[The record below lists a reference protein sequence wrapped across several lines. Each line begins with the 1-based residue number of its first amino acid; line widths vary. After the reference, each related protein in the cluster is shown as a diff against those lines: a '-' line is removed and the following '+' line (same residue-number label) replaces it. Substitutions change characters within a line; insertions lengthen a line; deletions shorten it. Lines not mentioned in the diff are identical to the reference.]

1 MISYRMINEVNESEK
16 EKTTIK
22 TTLIFYILLII
33 SVLSSV
39 VANIIKIFS
48 GNGSLLENLLSIVI
62 SALCVIG
69 FIVLILEVAKKWRFI
84 GAVIF
89 IGLALMIFLSFS
101 SIYSEFQNSIY
112 MMVLLLVSAVAWSI
126 SGIILILNKNI
137 LE

>member
-1 MISYRMINEVNESEK
+1 MINEVNESEK

>member
-1 MISYRMINEVNESEK
+1 MINEVNESEK
-16 EKTTIK
+16 EKTAIK

-33 SVLSSV
+33 SVLSTV
-39 VANIIKIFS
+39 VANTIKIFS